1 MLILTRKVN
10 ESLLV
15 GDDIK
20 LTVLGIKG
28 GQIRIGISAPRDVS
42 VHRQEV
48 YDRIQQEQKG
58 LKEAEGQDE
67 NRAIRGSA
75 RRVT

>member
-10 ESLLV
+10 ESLMV
-15 GDDIK
+15 GDDVT

-28 GQIRIGISAPRDVS
+28 GQIRIGINAPRDIE

-48 YDRIQQEQKG
+48 YERIQCERSKD
-58 LKEAEGQDE
+58 EA
-67 NRAIRGSA
+67 
-75 RRVT
+75 

>member
-28 GQIRIGISAPRDVS
+28 GQVRIGISAPRNIE

-48 YDRIQQEQKG
+48 YDKIQQEQK
-58 LKEAEGQDE
+58 EAEE
-67 NRAIRGSA
+67 
-75 RRVT
+75 

>member
-15 GDDIK
+15 GDDVK

-28 GQIRIGISAPRDVS
+28 GQIRIGISAPRDVA
-42 VHRQEV
+42 VHRQEI
-48 YDRIQQEQKG
+48 YERIQQEK
-58 LKEAEGQDE
+58 KEAQG
-67 NRAIRGSA
+67 
-75 RRVT
+75 

>member
-28 GQIRIGISAPRDVS
+28 GQIRIGISAPREVA

-48 YDRIQQEQKG
+48 YDRIQQER
-58 LKEAEGQDE
+58 KEAE
-67 NRAIRGSA
+67 
-75 RRVT
+75 V

>member
-15 GDDIK
+15 GDDVK

-48 YDRIQQEQKG
+48 YERIQQEQKG
-58 LKEAEGQDE
+58 LKEAEG
-67 NRAIRGSA
+67 
-75 RRVT
+75 